1 MRHKAFR
8 AQRATNAPHTRCR
21 RALHATSVHS
31 MPDSTRSN
39 NVWHANSAC
48 YELSNCPSTS
58 SCVVTLPPSFGAQVI
73 VLRSNRLGLNRH
85 GEMNDAG
92 LHAIAQTMY
101 AIAAIRGPQD
111 HTKPP
116 YCRSLLR
123 LLDGTG
129 LRHPR
134 RQASSNRTTSAALT
148 FATTGTCLPVHPST
162 LQAHPST

>member
-31 MPDSTRSN
+31 MPESTRSN
-39 NVWHANSAC
+39 NAWHANSAC

-73 VLRSNRLGLNRH
+73 VLRGNRLGLNRH
-85 GEMNDAG
+85 GETNDAG

-101 AIAAIRGPQD
+101 AIAATLGPQD
-111 HTKPP
+111 RSHPNRSPAAAAPFGRHRSTPSEATGIIEP
-116 YCRSLLR
+116 HDLRSLDLR
-123 LLDGTG
+123 D
-129 LRHPR
+129 
-134 RQASSNRTTSAALT
+134 NR
-148 FATTGTCLPVHPST
+148 
-162 LQAHPST
+162 